1 MAKNNIRSV
10 RFSDEMIEIIN
21 QQVGDNF
28 TQKFERMVYNCYMLL
43 PEKQAQAD
51 RLDMLIKDKREA
63 LNKLQ
68 DRYYTGVQ
76 FLNALEARL
85 RDLNRLF
92 DAQSQH
98 INSTLRRGSDLAAAP
113 QRVTWRGVSKGSWL
127 GSHPRDGGSTPPPA
141 TIKSKKGGHCRGCF
155 HCHRRQDSG

>member
-21 QQVGDNF
+21 QQIGDNF

-43 PEKQAQAD
+43 PEKEAQAEK
-51 RLDMLIKDKREA
+51 LDALIKEKRDA

-92 DAQSQH
+92 DAQS
-98 INSTLRRGSDLAAAP
+98 
-113 QRVTWRGVSKGSWL
+113 
-127 GSHPRDGGSTPPPA
+127 
-141 TIKSKKGGHCRGCF
+141 
-155 HCHRRQDSG
+155 

>member
-43 PEKQAQAD
+43 PEKQRQAD
-51 RLDMLIKDKREA
+51 RRDILIKEKREA
-63 LNKLQ
+63 LNSLQ

-92 DAQSQH
+92 DAQ
-98 INSTLRRGSDLAAAP
+98 L
-113 QRVTWRGVSKGSWL
+113 
-127 GSHPRDGGSTPPPA
+127 
-141 TIKSKKGGHCRGCF
+141 
-155 HCHRRQDSG
+155 

>member
-21 QQVGDNF
+21 QQIGDNF

-43 PEKQAQAD
+43 PEKQSQAD
-51 RLDMLIKDKREA
+51 RLDTQIKEKREA

-68 DRYYTGVQ
+68 DRYYAGAQ

-85 RDLNRLF
+85 RDLNYLF
-92 DAQSQH
+92 DAQS
-98 INSTLRRGSDLAAAP
+98 
-113 QRVTWRGVSKGSWL
+113 
-127 GSHPRDGGSTPPPA
+127 
-141 TIKSKKGGHCRGCF
+141 
-155 HCHRRQDSG
+155 

>member
-43 PEKQAQAD
+43 PEKQSQAD
-51 RLDMLIKDKREA
+51 RLDILIKEKREA
-63 LNKLQ
+63 LNKLK

-92 DAQSQH
+92 DEQS
-98 INSTLRRGSDLAAAP
+98 
-113 QRVTWRGVSKGSWL
+113 
-127 GSHPRDGGSTPPPA
+127 
-141 TIKSKKGGHCRGCF
+141 
-155 HCHRRQDSG
+155 

>member
-21 QQVGDNF
+21 QQIGDNF

-43 PEKQAQAD
+43 PVKEAQAE
-51 RLDMLIKDKREA
+51 RLDALIKEKRDA

-85 RDLNRLF
+85 CDLNRLF
-92 DAQSQH
+92 DAQS
-98 INSTLRRGSDLAAAP
+98 
-113 QRVTWRGVSKGSWL
+113 
-127 GSHPRDGGSTPPPA
+127 
-141 TIKSKKGGHCRGCF
+141 
-155 HCHRRQDSG
+155 